1 MLNAIARPFGVL
13 LLWLYEWTGN
23 YGVAVL
29 LFAIV
34 VKLLLMPF
42 MLKSKKSS
50 MKTAR
55 LQPQIKELQKKHAA
69 NKQKLN
75 EEMQKL
81 YREEGVKPLGGCL
94 WTIIPFPILI
104 ALYQAIRFPI
114 TIMMGLP
121 EGLLGQG
128 GAVAAKLAELGF
140 SATSNAAYGQ
150 IEQARF
156 ISEHFSQFAGISD
169 KLRQIDFSFLGM
181 NLGDTPSYKFLWT
194 TDWSE
199 PNIWLPALGLFLIP
213 IISGL
218 LTYFSTKISMKLTN
232 QTSPDQAQTMKSMN
246 MMMPLVTVW
255 FSFIMPSALGLYWI
269 GGMLFSMVQDAITNN
284 VYGKKL
290 EVETAEFMER
300 QKRRDTEIEE
310 KRKETE
316 RLKAENETEKNPN
329 TSKEKIREKDKKD
342 KAERAADWERK
353 RAADRGEYVKG
364 SSGVGDR
371 PFARGRAFTEDRFA
385 GGNAQI
391 EAPVNPDEVPLAE
404 EKADSDRRP
413 KNAFEEEGVHGL
425 SELSD
430 GGEEEDAE
438 DFYGEGETE
447 DDEDK

>member
-1 MLNAIARPFGVL
+1 MLNAIAKPFGVL

-34 VKLLLMPF
+34 VKLILMPF

-121 EGLLGQG
+121 EEMLEQG

-140 SATSNAAYGQ
+140 AATSNAAYGQ
-150 IEQARF
+150 IEKAQF

-199 PNIWLPALGLFLIP
+199 PSIWLPALGLFLIP
-213 IISGL
+213 LISGV
-218 LTYFSTKISMKLTN
+218 LTFYSTKISMKLTN

-246 MMMPLVTVW
+246 LMMPLVTVW
-255 FSFIMPSALGLYWI
+255 FSFIMPGALGLYWI

-290 EVETAEFMER
+290 EAETAEFIER
-300 QKRRDTEIEE
+300 QRKRDAEIEE

-316 RLKAENETEKNPN
+316 RLKAENATEKNPN
-329 TSKEKIREKDKKD
+329 TSKEKIREKEKKER
-342 KAERAADWERK
+342 AERAADWARK
-353 RAADRGEYVKG
+353 RAAERGEYVKG
-364 SSGVGDR
+364 SSAVGDR
-371 PFARGRAFTEDRFA
+371 PFARGRAYVEDRFSV
-385 GGNAQI
+385 GNTRFDL
-391 EAPVNPDEVPLAE
+391 PVDPEEEQTAE
-404 EKADSDRRP
+404 KKPDSDSRP
-413 KNAFEEEGVHGL
+413 KDAFESEEVHGL
-425 SELSD
+425 SELAD
-430 GGEEEDAE
+430 GLEEAESE
-438 DFYGEGETE
+438 DFYGEDETE
-447 DDEDK
+447 DEED